1 MVPTEPQ
8 CLGFAASA
16 SQLYITFSTAAT
28 HRASL
33 AADQLTTR
41 FLNGD
46 PAAPTIILDLD
57 GCGWID
63 STFAG
68 WLIRL
73 KRQVARQGGRLVLA
87 SCPDACRASLDVMG
101 LSSLFEF
108 RTVDRPPDLTP
119 IVCAAGELDA
129 STIEFMARAHEC
141 LAEMNSLNAPAFA
154 HIAEQLRA
162 EARQR
167 GN

>member
-1 MVPTEPQ
+1 MATEPQ

-16 SQLYITFSTAAT
+16 SQLYITISTAAT

-33 AADQLTTR
+33 AADQLTAR
-41 FLNGD
+41 FLKGD
-46 PAAPTIILDLD
+46 PASPTIILDLN

-68 WLIRL
+68 WMVRL

-87 SCPDACRASLDVMG
+87 ACPDACRASLDVMG
-101 LSSLFEF
+101 LSMLFEF
-108 RTVDRPPDLTP
+108 RAVDRPPDLTP
-119 IVCAAGELDA
+119 LVCAEGTLDVG
-129 STIEFMARAHEC
+129 TIEFMAKAHEC
-141 LAEMNSLNAPAFA
+141 LAELNSPNAPVFA

-167 GN
+167 GS